1 MDILSAFVH
10 VHHGHAVPVEERREN
25 KTPGERLELVAS
37 NHVRAGATSVLN

>member
-25 KTPGERLELVAS
+25 EIPGESYSWLQVTMCELGQPVS
-37 NHVRAGATSVLN
+37 